1 MTSSPSGPPARP
13 LPLTEGRLMML
24 LQYIVDGVST
34 PSEALTG
41 YPPETL
47 LKIQDGIN
55 QFFDH
60 ERAAR
65 SAGAQEAPKL

>member
-1 MTSSPSGPPARP
+1 MSDLGGGPPARP

-41 YPPETL
+41 YQPATL
-47 LKIQDGIN
+47 LQIQDAIN

-65 SAGAQEAPKL
+65 SAGAQEAGKP